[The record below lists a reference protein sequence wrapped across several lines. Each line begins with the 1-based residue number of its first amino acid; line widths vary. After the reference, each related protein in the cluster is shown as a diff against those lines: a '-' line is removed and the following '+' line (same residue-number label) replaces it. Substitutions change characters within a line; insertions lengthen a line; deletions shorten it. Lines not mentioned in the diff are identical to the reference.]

1 MFKRCGCPFIL
12 VWETSHHKDTRLP
25 KPCNMALS
33 MKRRGDGAG
42 LGTIL
47 VVVFS
52 FQKYLCIIELV
63 VKINLAMG
71 IVSEKGFSLHMF
83 NFLCNY
89 CSEKFS
95 QPLTTHSNKN
105 ERNVR
110 RYLCIFISNTIPP
123 TNTKDK
129 NIKTGDCCCC
139 CYSLWF
145 PFCHTNVIPSVQ
157 LNIFSVEE
165 RWGNIYF
172 IGI

>member
-1 MFKRCGCPFIL
+1 MMRIILMCTVTVIKTDLKWAEEKKMFKRCGCPFIL

-89 CSEKFS
+89 CSETFS
-95 QPLTTHSNKN
+95 QSFTTHSNKN
-105 ERNVR
+105 ERNVH

-123 TNTKDK
+123 TNT
-129 NIKTGDCCCC
+129 
-139 CYSLWF
+139 
-145 PFCHTNVIPSVQ
+145 
-157 LNIFSVEE
+157 
-165 RWGNIYF
+165 
-172 IGI
+172 